1 MFLEDTFCAL
11 AERTGQRSVVLC
23 DRGTMDGK
31 AYSSS
36 DGWAE
41 VLAAQ
46 EIDELELRDSRYNA
60 VLHLTTAAN
69 GAETFYESGP
79 ETPRMEGAQA
89 ARDLDERI
97 RHAWLGHPNHT
108 VLYNGD
114 GGFEGK
120 LRALI
125 ASVSRLVGLPAT
137 GRKARKFL
145 LRPGSKVS
153 KAELAQAGVECKTFT
168 IEKCYPLLPG
178 NGGASANGS
187 EETGYTY
194 VRRRSSEEGFA
205 SYGETR
211 VEVKDGETIELK
223 RVLKASEYARMVSHA
238 DPSRHIVR
246 TQRTCFSVGS
256 LSVYIERFLSP
267 HQGLQVLYVQAEQ
280 AEKDRALELPPP
292 LRQAVE
298 MEVTGERQYS
308 AYHLSL
314 AAARSSTLPARARR
328 ASTPTPA

>member
-1 MFLEDTFCAL
+1 M
-11 AERTGQRSVVLC
+11 Q
-23 DRGTMDGK
+23 
-31 AYSSS
+31 
-36 DGWAE
+36 
-41 VLAAQ
+41 
-46 EIDELELRDSRYNA
+46 

-69 GAETFYESGP
+69 GAESFYESGP
-79 ETPRMEGAQA
+79 ETPRTEGAEA
-89 ARDLDERI
+89 ARALDERI
-97 RHAWLGHPNHT
+97 RNAWLGHPNHT
-108 VLYNGD
+108 VLYNGE

-125 ASVSRLVGLPAT
+125 AAVSRLVGLPAT

-145 LRPGSKVS
+145 LKPGSRVS
-153 KAELAQAGVECKTFT
+153 KDELKQAGVECKTFT

-178 NGGASANGS
+178 SGGSGGGS
-187 EETGYTY
+187 EDTGYTY

-211 VEVKDGETIELK
+211 VEVRDGETIELK
-223 RVLKASEYARMVSHA
+223 RVLKASEYARMVSYA
-238 DPSRHIVR
+238 DPARHIVR

-280 AEKDRALELPPP
+280 AERDRPLDLPSP
-292 LRQAVE
+292 LRQAIE
-298 MEVTGERQYS
+298 TEVTGERQYS

-314 AAARSSTLPARARR
+314 AAAKSTNFPSRVRR
-328 ASTPTPA
+328 ASTPTP